1 MSETSANNYADLIR
15 NVKVYFDGSSY
26 IGIPHTTKPKGKTKV
41 RPTFDPNKQAFERA
55 YAEVKELPKKD
66 RKQAIVKM
74 LGKVIPNT
82 EEYVEKGIER
92 KNRNRIAKRTR
103 LWRKARLQTWN
114 FFCTFTYDSKK
125 HTEDSFK
132 KSLSN
137 CLKHLS
143 SRRGWKYIGV
153 WERSPENKRLHFHA
167 LMYIPDKQMLG
178 EIVEVKDYDTKA
190 KRMQT
195 TYQNTHFN
203 EKYGR
208 SDFKEITPYEV
219 DAAITYLVKY
229 IEKDGGRI
237 VYSKGLPQYFVCDVM
252 EEDVIAK
259 YGVDDRKLLLT
270 DNFNVWDNGEYLACV
285 CPAVIDLL
293 PKAS

>member
-1 MSETSANNYADLIR
+1 MKETSANNNAVQLIK
-15 NVKVYFDGSSY
+15 NVKVYSDGSGY
-26 IGIPHTTKPKGKTKV
+26 IAIPHTAKPKGKTKHHS
-41 RPTFDPNKQAFERA
+41 FDPSKDDFEKA
-55 YAEVKELPKKD
+55 YSEVKELPKNE
-66 RKQAIVKM
+66 RKQAIVNK
-74 LGKVIPNT
+74 LNDIIPNA
-82 EEYVEKGIER
+82 EEYVNISLER

-103 LWRKARLQTWN
+103 LWRKARLQRWN
-114 FFCTFTYDSKK
+114 YFCTFTFSNEL
-125 HTEDSFK
+125 HTGESFK

-137 CLKHLS
+137 CLKHLA

-167 LMYIPDKQMLG
+167 LVYIPQGQMIG

-203 EKYGR
+203 ERYGR
-208 SDFKEITPYEV
+208 SDFKEITNYEV

-252 EEDVIAK
+252 TTDVVAK

-293 PKAS
+293 PKAN